1 MPNNLSCVNLIGL
14 LHFWKVNYSVEGIQV
29 RFNRGKVAKRW
40 QKMSIFQKW
49 TSRIFIHGRKSL
61 TVWHGSAKFKRKFK
75 FFLLLWIVPQMQLC
89 LPGAAFRSYT
99 PILKP
104 TSRFLLMKKCI
115 MGLFPKNRELQIE
128 FLTRN
133 IDCTLIKPCPLS
145 LYGFINYI

>member
-1 MPNNLSCVNLIGL
+1 MQNDLSCVTLIGL
-14 LHFWKVNYSVEGIQV
+14 LNFRKVNYSVEGILV
-29 RFNRGKVAKRW
+29 RLNWGKSCWTVRKNVKFQFKHLEFLFMEGKV
-40 QKMSIFQKW
+40 
-49 TSRIFIHGRKSL
+49 SRFG
-61 TVWHGSAKFKRKFK
+61 TVQQSSKGSSN
-75 FFLLLWIVPQMQLC
+75 FLLLWIVPQMQLC

-104 TSRFLLMKKCI
+104 TSQFLLMKKCI